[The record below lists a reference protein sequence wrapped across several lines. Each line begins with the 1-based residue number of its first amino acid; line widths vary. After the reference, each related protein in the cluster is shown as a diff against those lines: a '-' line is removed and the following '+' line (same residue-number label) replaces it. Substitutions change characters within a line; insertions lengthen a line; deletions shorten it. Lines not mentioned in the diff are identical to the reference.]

1 MSTSQQAPV
10 QETATADKMSANQRK
25 VAFATIIGTTVEWYD
40 FFIYAAAAGLV
51 FTQLFFAP
59 AGQTL
64 GTLLAF
70 ATVGL
75 SFLFRPLGA
84 FLAGHFGDKIGRRAV
99 LVLTLLLMG
108 LSTALI
114 GLLPTYDRI
123 GIWAPILLLLLRI
136 VQGLSAGGEWGG
148 AVLMAVEHA
157 PTHKRGRFGSFPQ
170 IGVPLGLL
178 LASAMFALMS
188 GVIAPGDAF
197 LQWGWRIPFL
207 FSLVLLFVG
216 HWVRKS
222 VEESPVFEEI
232 KARKT
237 ASKTPVMDLF
247 KHHSGL
253 VVVAALVFA
262 GNSAIGY
269 MTTGGFI
276 QNYTTNPSG
285 PLALART
292 PVLISVMIS
301 AAVWLLFTWISGGL
315 SDKIGRRNTYIIGFV
330 VQMVGVLALFPL
342 VNMGSITAVLLALC
356 LLSVGIGMTYGAQAA
371 FYSEL
376 FPASIRFSG
385 VSISYALGAI
395 LGGAF
400 SPLIAS
406 WLVSYTGNTSSV
418 AVYLALMTLIGLLAT
433 LALKDRTGI
442 PLGPDHEAL
451 QSESPF
457 YLRKARGKGVFVK

>member
-1 MSTSQQAPV
+1 MSTLINVAV
-10 QETATADKMSANQRK
+10 DTDKMSENDRK

-51 FTQLFFAP
+51 FKTLFFSP
-59 AGQTL
+59 AGSTL

-84 FLAGHFGDKIGRRAV
+84 FLAGYFGDKLGRRAV
-99 LVLTLLLMG
+99 LVTTLVVMG

-114 GLLPTYDRI
+114 GLLPTYATI
-123 GIWAPILLLLLRI
+123 GIWAPILLLILRI
-136 VQGLSAGGEWGG
+136 LQGLSAGGEWGG

-178 LASAMFALMS
+178 MASGMLALMS

-197 LQWGWRIPFL
+197 LEWGWRIPFL
-207 FSLVLLFVG
+207 FSIVLLFLG
-216 HWVRKS
+216 HWLRKS

-232 KARKT
+232 KERKS
-237 ASKTPVMDLF
+237 ASQTPVKDLF
-247 KHHSGL
+247 KKHALL
-253 VVVAALVFA
+253 VIVAALVFS

-276 QNYTTNPSG
+276 QNYTTNPEG

-292 PVLISVMIS
+292 PILLIVTLS
-301 AAVWLLFTWISGGL
+301 AAVWLVFTWISGGL
-315 SDKIGRRNTYIIGFV
+315 SDKIGRRQTYIYGWII
-330 VQMVGVLALFPL
+330 QLIGVLALFPL
-342 VNMGSITAVLLALC
+342 VNMGEIWSVGVALC
-356 LLSVGIGMTYGAQAA
+356 LLSVGIGMTYGAQSA

-400 SPLIAS
+400 SPLIAT
-406 WLVSYTGNTSSV
+406 WLVSTTGTTFTV
-418 AVYLALMTLIGLLAT
+418 AVYLSVMTLIGLVSTIL
-433 LALKDRTGI
+433 LKDRSGI
-442 PLGPDHEAL
+442 PLGPDHEEE
-451 QSESPF
+451 QSKSPF
-457 YLRKARGKGVFVK
+457 TFSKQK

>member
-1 MSTSQQAPV
+1 MSTAHAV
-10 QETATADKMSANQRK
+10 QDSGKMSANDRK
-25 VAFATIIGTTVEWYD
+25 VAFATIIGTTIEWYD

-59 AGQTL
+59 AGHTL

-84 FLAGHFGDKIGRRAV
+84 FLAGHFGDKIGRRAI
-99 LVLTLLLMG
+99 LVVTLICMG

-114 GLLPTYDRI
+114 GLLPTYDSI
-123 GIWAPILLLLLRI
+123 GLWAPILLLLLRI
-136 VQGLSAGGEWGG
+136 IQGLSAGGEWGG

-157 PTHKRGRFGSFPQ
+157 PVHKRGRFGSFPQ

-178 LASAMFALMS
+178 LASGMFALMS

-197 LQWGWRIPFL
+197 LEWGWRVPFL
-207 FSLVLLFVG
+207 FSIVLLFVG
-216 HWVRKS
+216 HWMRKA

-232 KARKT
+232 KERGS

-247 KHHSGL
+247 KNHFWL
-253 VVVAALVFA
+253 VITAALVFA

-276 QNYTTNPSG
+276 QNYTTNPDG
-285 PLALART
+285 PLALPRT
-292 PVLISVMIS
+292 PILISVTVS

-315 SDKIGRRNTYIIGFV
+315 SDKIGRRNTYIIGFI
-330 VQMVGVLALFPL
+330 VQLFGVLALFPL
-342 VNMGSITAVLLALC
+342 VNMGTIWSVSFGLCFLSI
-356 LLSVGIGMTYGAQAA
+356 GIGMTYGAQAA

-385 VSISYALGAI
+385 VSISYAIGAI

-406 WLVSYTGNTSSV
+406 WLISMTGSTAAV
-418 AVYLALMTLIGLLAT
+418 AFYLAVMTLIGLGAT
-433 LALKDRTGI
+433 LILRDRSGI
-442 PLGPDHEAL
+442 PLGPEYEDL
-451 QSESPF
+451 QNESSF
-457 YLRKARGKGVFVK
+457 SIGKNKSMHAYSK

>member
-1 MSTSQQAPV
+1 MASLSHTTTPV
-10 QETATADKMSANQRK
+10 SDKMSANDRK

-51 FTQLFFAP
+51 FKTLFFSP
-59 AGQTL
+59 AGSAL

-84 FLAGHFGDKIGRRAV
+84 FLAGYYGDKYGRRTV
-99 LVLTLLLMG
+99 LVATLVVMG

-114 GLLPTYDRI
+114 GLLPTYASI
-123 GIWAPILLLLLRI
+123 GIWAPILLLVLRI
-136 VQGLSAGGEWGG
+136 LQGLSAGGEWGG

-178 LASAMFALMS
+178 LASGMFALMS

-197 LQWGWRIPFL
+197 LEWGWRIPFL
-207 FSLVLLFVG
+207 FSIVLLFLG
-216 HWVRKS
+216 HWLRKS

-232 KARKT
+232 KERKS
-237 ASKTPVMDLF
+237 ASKTPVKDLF
-247 KHHSGL
+247 KNHALL
-253 VVVAALVFA
+253 VLVAALVFA

-276 QNYTTNPSG
+276 QNYTTNPEG
-285 PLALART
+285 PLAMSRT
-292 PVLISVMIS
+292 PILLIVTVS
-301 AAVWLLFTWISGGL
+301 AAVWLAFTWISGGL
-315 SDKIGRRNTYIIGFV
+315 SDKIGRRQTYIYGWVI
-330 VQMVGVLALFPL
+330 QLVGVIALFPL
-342 VNMGSITAVLLALC
+342 VNMGEIWSVATALC
-356 LLSVGIGMTYGAQAA
+356 LLSVGIGMTYGAQSA

-406 WLVSYTGNTSSV
+406 WLVSSTGSTFAVAIYLSV
-418 AVYLALMTLIGLLAT
+418 MTLVGFVAT
-433 LALKDRTGI
+433 VLLKDRSGI
-442 PLGPDHEAL
+442 PLGPDHEAE

-457 YLRKARGKGVFVK
+457 TFGKK

>member
-1 MSTSQQAPV
+1 MTVASSTVGS
-10 QETATADKMSANQRK
+10 EKMTKEEKK
-25 VAFATIIGTTVEWYD
+25 VACATIIGTTVEWYD

-51 FTQLFFAP
+51 FKQLFFAP
-59 AGQTL
+59 AGNTA

-84 FLAGHFGDKIGRRAV
+84 FLAGHYGDKLGRRFV
-99 LVLTLLLMG
+99 LVLTLVCMG

-114 GLLPTYDRI
+114 GLLPTYDSI
-123 GIWAPILLLLLRI
+123 GIFAPILLIILRI
-136 VQGLSAGGEWGG
+136 IQGLSAGGEWGG

-178 LASAMFALMS
+178 LASGMFALMS

-197 LQWGWRIPFL
+197 LEWGWRIPFL
-207 FSLVLLFVG
+207 FSIILLFLG
-216 HWVRKS
+216 HWIRRT
-222 VEESPVFEEI
+222 VEESPDFEEI
-232 KARKT
+232 KERKS
-237 ASKTPVMDLF
+237 ASKTPIVDLF
-247 KHHSGL
+247 KHHTAL
-253 VVVAALVFA
+253 VLTAALVFA

-276 QNYTTNPSG
+276 QNYTTNPDG

-292 PVLISVMIS
+292 PILLSVTLS
-301 AAVWLLFTWISGGL
+301 AVVWLIFTWISGGL
-315 SDKIGRRNTYIIGFV
+315 SDKIGRRNTYLLGWGI
-330 VQMVGVLALFPL
+330 QLVGVIALFPL
-342 VNMGSITAVLLALC
+342 VNMGTIFSVTMGLC
-356 LLSVGIGMTYGAQAA
+356 LLSVGIGMTYGAQSA

-376 FPASIRFSG
+376 YPASIRFSG

-395 LGGAF
+395 FGGAF

-406 WLVSYTGNTSSV
+406 WIVSQTGGTTYV
-418 AVYLALMTLIGLLAT
+418 AVYLATMTLIGFFAT
-433 LALKDRTGI
+433 LALRDRTGI
-442 PLGPDHEAL
+442 PLGPDHEAEQL
-451 QSESPF
+451 KSP
-457 YLRKARGKGVFVK
+457 LRWHKE

>member
-1 MSTSQQAPV
+1 MTTSVCVAPK
-10 QETATADKMSANQRK
+10 EKMTKDQKK

-51 FTQLFFAP
+51 FKTLFFSP
-59 AGQTL
+59 AGSAS

-84 FLAGHFGDKIGRRAV
+84 FLAGYYGDKYGRRIV
-99 LVLTLLLMG
+99 LVATLVVMG

-114 GLLPTYDRI
+114 GLLPTYASI
-123 GIWAPILLLLLRI
+123 GIWAPILLLILRI
-136 VQGLSAGGEWGG
+136 LQGLSAGGEWGG

-178 LASAMFALMS
+178 LASSMFTLMS

-197 LQWGWRIPFL
+197 LEWGWRIPFL
-207 FSLVLLFVG
+207 FSIVLLFLG
-216 HWVRKS
+216 HWLRKS

-232 KARKT
+232 KERKS
-237 ASKTPVMDLF
+237 ASKTPVKQLF
-247 KHHSGL
+247 KEHALL
-253 VVVAALVFA
+253 VLVAALVFA

-276 QNYTTNPSG
+276 QNYTTNPEG
-285 PLALART
+285 PLAMSRT
-292 PVLISVMIS
+292 PILLIVTFS
-301 AAVWLLFTWISGGL
+301 AAVWLLSTWISGGL
-315 SDKIGRRNTYIIGFV
+315 SDKIGRRQTYIYGWMIQLIGV
-330 VQMVGVLALFPL
+330 IVLFPL
-342 VNMGSITAVLLALC
+342 VNMGEIWSVATALC
-356 LLSVGIGMTYGAQAA
+356 LLSVGIGMTYGPQSA

-406 WLVSYTGNTSSV
+406 WLVSNTGSTF
-418 AVYLALMTLIGLLAT
+418 AVTIYLSCMTLVGFVAT
-433 LALKDRTGI
+433 ILLKDRSGI
-442 PLGPDHEAL
+442 PLGPDHEVE
-451 QSESPF
+451 QSKSAF
-457 YLRKARGKGVFVK
+457 TFSKK